1 MHFLPFKT
9 WHHWS
14 PARVSSPELDS
25 FSCFFEVSPLTRVA
39 AVDPA
44 VSSVT
49 LDSLCSYQWAFRL
62 FPGFALPRGTVLI
75 LVRRALHIFMFGNC
89 SALGFSGCTSCWKAA
104 SQNPGTSLCSRS
116 YHGRGLLLPQPQ
128 RPIVLPDWLPFAR
141 FAVLIQQLAVIS
153 LARPLF
159 SKPLLMLLTFS
170 LCKFLG
176 TSDPVDTSEFLLF

>member
-1 MHFLPFKT
+1 MFLSLLLLIVILFLYGSNKTSMHFLPFKT

-14 PARVSSPELDS
+14 PARVSLPELHS

-44 VSSVT
+44 VSSVI

-62 FPGFALPRGTVLI
+62 FPVFALPRGTVLI
-75 LVRRALHIFMFGNC
+75 LVRRALHIFVFGNC

-104 SQNPGTSLCSRS
+104 SQNTCTSWCSRS

-128 RPIVLPDWLPFAR
+128 RPIVLSDLLPFAGLR
-141 FAVLIQQLAVIS
+141 FWYSSSLWFLWLAPS
-153 LARPLF
+153 SPNP
-159 SKPLLMLLTFS
+159 S
-170 LCKFLG
+170 
-176 TSDPVDTSEFLLF
+176 